1 MTIKLTYDV
10 TAVTVQTK
18 VTVSLII
25 IMSIQSNRSRLSEKL
40 KQKEAKR
47 RSKQAELM
55 AVNEKISSM
64 YGGKDLF
71 LKQEQLRLRQLKK
84 EEEERLKLELIEK
97 KRIEDERKTK
107 AYFEFNKYDR
117 RIAMEGNPVYFGD
130 FTTKSST
137 TATTAWFPH
146 GKGTFTVFG
155 NEVLNGR
162 FVKGDFVEGIVRFSD
177 GDTWDGH
184 VEHHR
189 MRGVGLLI
197 TQDGTQQEVI
207 ARDNEIVCFKSELTN
222 GLHIQFHEQFNNI
235 YPALN
240 RKPVATVLKHVRGW
254 VYLLKFHDEVWPED
268 REIDLSRYSSFSIVR
283 DRPHVYS
290 LQGFDQIQT
299 AHSRVDDYRL
309 QPKYDRRVV
318 RDSAANRLN
327 DEQELDRLMH
337 LSATSSSTNTDAAAD
352 CSLLLMDDDLDDSV
366 VTTDTRISSS
376 TSANSPSSTL
386 KPPYLNRLSIGTS
399 DHQHSRSANGASISS
414 STLPPLGSTQRVTG
428 DRSSITGDHRK
439 PRYPDDVSTAAED
452 DDDNISM
459 YTDISESTYHST
471 VRPMRFNNNRSSR
484 FARNPNSLP
493 SLLRRI
499 SENKQVIPP
508 PTVGGASRKYLL
520 SETSRLIPRFPNR
533 DHVDRSTNIFEA
545 RALGVGSTR
554 EADDQAKQVELK
566 KRQFA
571 ALIQERQAKQEEE
584 RQRQIA
590 EQQQQFLQKAM
601 DDKHEVRS

>member
-1 MTIKLTYDV
+1 
-10 TAVTVQTK
+10 
-18 VTVSLII
+18 
-25 IMSIQSNRSRLSEKL
+25 MSIQSNRSRLSEKL

-71 LKQEQLRLRQLKK
+71 LKQEQLRLRQLKQQ
-84 EEEERLKLELIEK
+84 EEERLRLELIEK
-97 KRIEDERKTK
+97 KRAEDQRKTK

-117 RIAMEGNPVYFGD
+117 RIAMEGGPVYFGD
-130 FTTKSST
+130 FITKS
-137 TATTAWFPH
+137 TAWFPH

-155 NEVLNGR
+155 SEVLNGR
-162 FVKGDFVEGIVRFSD
+162 FVKGDFVDGIVRFSD

-184 VEHHR
+184 MEHHR
-189 MRGVGLLI
+189 MHGVGLLI
-197 TQDGTQQEVI
+197 TQDGIKQEVI

-235 YPALN
+235 YPVLN
-240 RKPVATVLKHVRGW
+240 RKPVATVLKHVREW
-254 VYLLKFHDEVWPED
+254 IYLLKFHDEVWPED

-290 LQGFDQIQT
+290 LQGFDLIQT

-309 QPKYDRRVV
+309 RPKYDRRVV

-337 LSATSSSTNTDAAAD
+337 LSATSSSVNTEAAAD
-352 CSLLLMDDDLDDSV
+352 WSLLLMDDDLDDSV
-366 VTTDTRISSS
+366 VTAGTRMSSS
-376 TSANSPSSTL
+376 TSNNSPSSAL
-386 KPPYLNRLSIGTS
+386 KSPFSNKLSIGSS
-399 DHQHSRSANGASISS
+399 DSRSANGASISS
-414 STLPPLGSTQRVTG
+414 FTLPPLQGSSQRSITG
-428 DRSSITGDHRK
+428 DRSSMSGDRRK
-439 PRYPDDVSTAAED
+439 PLYPDGASTSADE
-452 DDDNISM
+452 DDNISM
-459 YTDISESTYHST
+459 YTDISETTYHST
-471 VRPMRFNNNRSSR
+471 VRPTRFNNSSR

-499 SENKQVIPP
+499 SEDKQVIPP
-508 PTVGGASRKYLL
+508 PTVGASRKYVL

-533 DHVDRSTNIFEA
+533 DHVERGTNIFEA
-545 RALGVGSTR
+545 RAIGVGSTR
-554 EADDQAKQVELK
+554 EADEQAKQAELK

-584 RQRQIA
+584 RQRQVA

-601 DDKHEVRS
+601 EDKHEVS

>member
-1 MTIKLTYDV
+1 
-10 TAVTVQTK
+10 
-18 VTVSLII
+18 
-25 IMSIQSNRSRLSEKL
+25 MSIQSNRSRLSEKL

-47 RSKQAELM
+47 RSKQAELI

-71 LKQEQLRLRQLKK
+71 LKQEQLRLRQLKQ
-84 EEEERLKLELIEK
+84 EEEERLRLELIEK
-97 KRIEDERKTK
+97 KRAEDERKTK
-107 AYFEFNKYDR
+107 VYFEFNKYDR
-117 RIAMEGNPVYFGD
+117 RIAMEGGPVYFGD
-130 FTTKSST
+130 FITKS
-137 TATTAWFPH
+137 TAWFPH

-162 FVKGDFVEGIVRFSD
+162 FVKGDFVDGIVRFSD

-189 MRGVGLLI
+189 MHGVGLLI

-240 RKPVATVLKHVRGW
+240 RKPMATVLKHVKEW
-254 VYLLKFHDEVWPED
+254 IYLLKFHDEVWPED

-290 LQGFDQIQT
+290 LQGFDLIQT

-309 QPKYDRRVV
+309 RPKYDRRAV

-327 DEQELDRLMH
+327 DEQELDRLRQ
-337 LSATSSSTNTDAAAD
+337 LSATSSSTNTEAAAD
-352 CSLLLMDDDLDDSV
+352 WSMLLMDNDLDDSV
-366 VTTDTRISSS
+366 VTAGTRMSSN
-376 TSANSPSSTL
+376 TSNNSLRSAL
-386 KPPYLNRLSIGTS
+386 KSPFSNKLSIGSS
-399 DHQHSRSANGASISS
+399 DSRSANGANISS
-414 STLPPLGSTQRVTG
+414 FTLPPLQGSSQR
-428 DRSSITGDHRK
+428 SITGDLRK
-439 PRYPDDVSTAAED
+439 PLYPDDVSTAADE
-452 DDDNISM
+452 DDNISM
-459 YTDISESTYHST
+459 YTDISETTYHST
-471 VRPMRFNNNRSSR
+471 VRPARFNNRGR

-499 SENKQVIPP
+499 SEDKQVIPP
-508 PTVGGASRKYLL
+508 PTVGARRKYVL
-520 SETSRLIPRFPNR
+520 SETSRLIPQFPHR
-533 DHVDRSTNIFEA
+533 DHVDRGTNIFEA
-545 RALGVGSTR
+545 RAIGVGSTR
-554 EADDQAKQVELK
+554 EADEQAKQVELK

-601 DDKHEVRS
+601 EDKHEVSS

>member
-1 MTIKLTYDV
+1 
-10 TAVTVQTK
+10 
-18 VTVSLII
+18 
-25 IMSIQSNRSRLSEKL
+25 
-40 KQKEAKR
+40 
-47 RSKQAELM
+47 M

-84 EEEERLKLELIEK
+84 EEEERLRLELIEK
-97 KRIEDERKTK
+97 KRAEDERKTK

-117 RIAMEGNPVYFGD
+117 RIAMEGGPVYFGD
-130 FTTKSST
+130 FTTKS
-137 TATTAWFPH
+137 TAWFPH

-155 NEVLNGR
+155 SEVLNGR
-162 FVKGDFVEGIVRFSD
+162 FVKGDFVDGIVRFSD
-177 GDTWDGH
+177 GDTWNGH
-184 VEHHR
+184 VEHHH
-189 MRGVGLLI
+189 MHGVGLLT

-207 ARDNEIVCFKSELTN
+207 ARDNEIVCYKSELTN
-222 GLHIQFHEQFNNI
+222 GLHIQFHEQFSNI

-240 RKPVATVLKHVRGW
+240 RKPVATVLKHVREW

-283 DRPHVYS
+283 DRPRVYS
-290 LQGFDQIQT
+290 LQGFDLIQT

-309 QPKYDRRVV
+309 RPKYDRRVV

-327 DEQELDRLMH
+327 DEQELDRLRH
-337 LSATSSSTNTDAAAD
+337 LSAISSSTNTDAAAE
-352 CSLLLMDDDLDDSV
+352 CSLLLMDDDLDESV
-366 VTTDTRISSS
+366 VTTDTHISSS
-376 TSANSPSSTL
+376 TSTNSSISAL
-386 KPPYLNRLSIGTS
+386 KPPYSNKLSIGTI

-414 STLPPLGSTQRVTG
+414 VTLPPLGSTQR
-428 DRSSITGDHRK
+428 DRSSITGDRSSISGDRRNHR
-439 PRYPDDVSTAAED
+439 YSDDVSTAAD

-459 YTDISESTYHST
+459 YTDISESTYQDSS
-471 VRPMRFNNNRSSR
+471 VRPSRFNNSSR

-499 SENKQVIPP
+499 SEDKQAMTPLTL
-508 PTVGGASRKYLL
+508 PTKYVL
-520 SETSRLIPRFPNR
+520 SDTSRLIPRFPTR
-533 DHVDRSTNIFEA
+533 DHVDRCTNIFEA
-545 RALGVGSTR
+545 RAIGVGSTR
-554 EADDQAKQVELK
+554 EADDQAKQAELK

-601 DDKHEVRS
+601 EDKHEVST